1 MFAFFSTV
9 FPVAFFVSAEG
20 ESKYQ
25 LTFRSDTG
33 IRLGLSQ
40 VTQLAVTDYVTSPYV
55 TAF

>member
-25 LTFRSDTG
+25 LTFRSDMG

-55 TAF
+55 TSF